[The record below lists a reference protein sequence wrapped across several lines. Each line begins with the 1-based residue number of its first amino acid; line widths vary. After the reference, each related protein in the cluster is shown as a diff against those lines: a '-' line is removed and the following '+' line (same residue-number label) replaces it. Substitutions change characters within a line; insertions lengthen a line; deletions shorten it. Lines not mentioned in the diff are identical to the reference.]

1 MILTAKADE
10 GEVANFLY
18 GPRTGG
24 SFRNTCKKQRPRNR
38 LMVVKLFGTKSV
50 HIFAFS
56 QQTGLWTDRLQAL
69 KTRLRN
75 GSYKC

>member
-1 MILTAKADE
+1 
-10 GEVANFLY
+10 
-18 GPRTGG
+18 
-24 SFRNTCKKQRPRNR
+24 
-38 LMVVKLFGTKSV
+38 MVVKIFGTKSV